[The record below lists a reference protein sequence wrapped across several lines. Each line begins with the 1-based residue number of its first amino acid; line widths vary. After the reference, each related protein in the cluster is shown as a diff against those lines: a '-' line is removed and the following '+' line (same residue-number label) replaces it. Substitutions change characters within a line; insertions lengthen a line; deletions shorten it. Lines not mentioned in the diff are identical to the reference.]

1 MNIKKQIL
9 LIISLFFFGI
19 SYASN
24 AENVPKAI
32 LAIGRFHPVI
42 LHLPIGALLLTFFL
56 DIIGRIKK
64 DYPKNTIKYALGF
77 STFFSIIACV
87 LGYFLSLEGGY
98 SEKTLDI
105 HFWTGILS
113 ATLITGLFLLSS
125 KEGKL
130 IKRLFFPLFLATI
143 ICISVAGHFGSILTH
158 GDNFLTEYIKIPNKA
173 KTITQVDSLHIYNN
187 VVLKIFDDKCIE
199 CHNSTKNKGDLSL
212 ISNESI
218 VLGGKS
224 GEIIKLGNA
233 NESLLYEHIQ
243 LPISDKKHMPPE
255 GKPQLTK
262 DEVWIIKY
270 WINHSKAIDDKVVNI
285 AKNDTLNNLLKNY
298 LVVNEPQIEEASAKD
313 ILEVEEAGFSV
324 TKLVPNKPE
333 LWVKFKKGTITKN
346 SVETLTNLKEQI
358 TELDL
363 SNSSLYDDM
372 TKGLNKLKNLKKL
385 ELNNTQITDK
395 TLQNINELTHLVTLN
410 IVNTQM
416 TEHGLENLLTSIK
429 PKHIYAW
436 KTNINQEI
444 AKKLKLKYNVNINV
458 GIVEGFVEIPHII
471 PPLVLTKKT
480 LFTDTLA
487 IKLESKLKNSTIYYT
502 LNGDEPDTTSLKY
515 TNPILI
521 DSTTHFAI
529 KVFKK
534 GWLPSEILKKDFYKI
549 KYQVSDYSIVYKPES
564 QYSGPEKLFDM
575 ELGSENFK
583 DDKWTGFLGKDINTT
598 ADLGDVKSISHI
610 TVNCLGK
617 SKDWILF
624 PAEITVSTSL
634 NKTSGF
640 KEVGTLII
648 NEDNK
653 NDLAEIKKFT
663 VNIPETK
670 AQYIKVV
677 VKNPK
682 VLPSWHEGAGNA
694 SWIFVDE
701 IYLW

>member
-24 AENVPKAI
+24 AENVPRAI

-56 DIIGRIKK
+56 DIVGRIKK
-64 DYPKNTIKYALGF
+64 NYPKNMIRYALGF
-77 STFFSIIACV
+77 SAFFSIIACV

-98 SEKTLDI
+98 SEKTLDL

-113 ATLITGLFLLSS
+113 ATLITVLFLLSS

-130 IKRLFFPLFLATI
+130 IKRLFFLLFLATI

-158 GDNFLTEYIKIPNKA
+158 GDNFLTEYIKTPNKA
-173 KTITQVDSLHIYNN
+173 KTITQIDSLHIYNN
-187 VVLKIFDDKCIE
+187 VVLKIFDDKCIQ

-212 ISNESI
+212 ISKEAIS
-218 VLGGKS
+218 LGGKS
-224 GEIIKLGNA
+224 GEIIKSGNA
-233 NESLLYEHIQ
+233 DESLLYEHIK

-270 WINHSKAIDDKVVNI
+270 WIDHSKTSDDKVVNI

-298 LVVNEPQIEEASAKD
+298 LVVNEQQIEEASVED

-324 TKLVPNKPE
+324 RKLVPNKPE

-363 SNSSLYDDM
+363 SNSSLSDDM
-372 TKGLNKLKNLKKL
+372 TNDLKKLKNLKKL
-385 ELNNTQITDK
+385 ELNNTYITDK
-395 TLQNINELTHLVTLN
+395 SLKNIDDLNHLSVLN
-410 IVNTQM
+410 IVNTQI
-416 TEHGLENLLTSIK
+416 TDKGLENLFTYIK

-436 KTNINQEI
+436 KTNVNYDI
-444 AKKLKLKYNVNINV
+444 AENIENKYDVDINV
-458 GIVEGFVEIPHII
+458 GIVEGFVDIPNII
-471 PPLVLTKKT
+471 PPILLTKKT
-480 LFTDTLA
+480 LFTDTLS

-502 LNGDEPDTTSLKY
+502 VNGDEPDTTSLKY

-521 DSTTHFAI
+521 DSTTHIAF

-549 KYQVSDYSIVYKPES
+549 KYHVSDYSIVYKPES

-583 DDKWTGFLGKDINTT
+583 DDKWTGFLGKDINAT
-598 ADLGDVKSISHI
+598 ANLGDVKSISHI

-617 SKDWILF
+617 SNDWILF
-624 PAEITVSTSL
+624 PTQIIVSTSL

-640 KEVGTLII
+640 KEMGTLKI

-653 NDLAEIKKFT
+653 NDMAEIKKFT

-670 AQYIKVV
+670 AQYVKVEI
-677 VKNPK
+677 KNPK
-682 VLPSWHEGAGNA
+682 VLPNWHEGAGNA

>member
-1 MNIKKQIL
+1 MNIKKQMV
-9 LIISLFFFGI
+9 LIVSLFFFGI
-19 SYASN
+19 CNASN
-24 AENVPKAI
+24 AEDVPRFV

-56 DIIGRIKK
+56 DIVGRIKK
-64 DYPKNTIKYALGF
+64 NYPKNTIRYALGF
-77 STFFSIIACV
+77 SAFLSIVACV

-113 ATLITGLFLLSS
+113 AILITVLFILSA

-143 ICISVAGHFGSILTH
+143 VCVSVAGHFGSILTH
-158 GDNFLTEYIKIPNKA
+158 GDNFLTEYINTTDKV
-173 KTITQVDSLHIYNN
+173 KTITQIDSLHMYNN
-187 VVLKIFDDKCIE
+187 VVLRIFDDKCIQ
-199 CHNSTKNKGDLSL
+199 CHNSTKSKGDLSL
-212 ISNESI
+212 ISKEAI

-224 GEIIKLGNA
+224 GDIIKLGNA
-233 NESLLYEHIQ
+233 NESLLYDHIQ

-255 GKPQLTK
+255 GKPQLSK

-270 WINHSKAIDDKVVNI
+270 WINHSTVFDDKVVNI

-298 LVVNEPQIEEASAKD
+298 LVVNEQQIKEASEED

-324 TKLVPNKPE
+324 RKLVPNKPE

-346 SVETLTNLKEQI
+346 GVEALTNLKEQI

-363 SNSSLYDDM
+363 SNSSLSDEM
-372 TKGLNKLKNLKKL
+372 TSDLKKLKNLKKL

-395 TLQNINELTHLVTLN
+395 TLKNIEGLKHLSVFN
-410 IVNTQM
+410 IVNTQI
-416 TEHGLENLLTSIK
+416 TDRGLENLFTYIK

-436 KTNINQEI
+436 KTNINHDI
-444 AKKLKLKYNVNINV
+444 AKSIERKYDVNINV
-458 GIVEGFVEIPHII
+458 GIVEGFVDIPNIT
-471 PPLVLTKKT
+471 PPLLLTKKT
-480 LFTDTLA
+480 LFTDTLS
-487 IKLESKLKNSTIYYT
+487 IKLESKLKNSNIYYT

-515 TNPILI
+515 INPILI
-521 DSTTHFAI
+521 DSTTHIAV

-534 GWLPSEILKKDFYKI
+534 GWLPSEIFKKDFYKI
-549 KYQVSDYSIVYKPES
+549 KYHVSDYSIVYKPES

-575 ELGSENFK
+575 EFGSENFK

-598 ADLGDVKSISHI
+598 ANLGDVKSISHV
-610 TVNCLGK
+610 TVDCLGM
-617 SKDWILF
+617 SKNWILF
-624 PAEITVSTSL
+624 PAQIAVSTSL

-640 KEVGTLII
+640 KEVGTLKI

-653 NDLAEIKKFT
+653 NELAEIKKFT
-663 VNIPETK
+663 VDIPETK
-670 AQYIKVV
+670 AQYVKVII
-677 VKNPK
+677 KNPK
-682 VLPSWHEGAGNA
+682 VLPNWHESAGNA

-701 IYLW
+701 ILIE